1 MSSALWRLSTR
12 LKPGIDLYHTSM
24 RCRGLSTF
32 RSEDVNSNQV
42 SVDILDGG
50 NSLSLS
56 FSPHQTSVFHAAWL
70 WSTDPALV
78 HPSSGQRILAPYSG
92 WSLQSAQIV
101 TNPFESP
108 PTGSHHPV
116 SGLYNTQ
123 VPSDGVHLALQV
135 DWQSSQASRSTLYD
149 LGWLWRCRYDDDAF
163 RERRLATEVTP
174 ANCIRRGTELQ
185 RVKYDLSESARWNM
199 LQAIFDDGAVLVTG
213 VQYDHDATGEP
224 LVGTL
229 GRALSGGDLSHG
241 QLYDDVFHVRTAPN
255 AHNLAY
261 TNVALAP
268 HQDLAYYESKPGLQL
283 LHCVSNRGVH
293 GGESL
298 LIDALAAAHAF
309 RGIAPDLYQVLLD
322 CEATFLKQ
330 RKGADMVYRRPHIM
344 QDSEGV
350 VVAVHWSPP
359 FMGPACVPC
368 DRMDDYFVALSAF
381 ERLLNKLL
389 PREARLL
396 PSLSPS
402 QEKVL
407 CDYAMES
414 TWEQRLNEGE
424 VLVFNNQR
432 MLHGRQSFDMKGDTS
447 GRHLVG
453 CYTNLDDTL
462 NQYRLLRRERMAPD
476 VTSYVRCPGNG
487 SSGNL

>member
-1 MSSALWRLSTR
+1 M
-12 LKPGIDLYHTSM
+12 
-24 RCRGLSTF
+24 
-32 RSEDVNSNQV
+32 
-42 SVDILDGG
+42 
-50 NSLSLS
+50 
-56 FSPHQTSVFHAAWL
+56 
-70 WSTDPALV
+70 
-78 HPSSGQRILAPYSG
+78 
-92 WSLQSAQIV
+92 
-101 TNPFESP
+101 
-108 PTGSHHPV
+108 
-116 SGLYNTQ
+116 
-123 VPSDGVHLALQV
+123 
-135 DWQSSQASRSTLYD
+135 
-149 LGWLWRCRYDDDAF
+149 
-163 RERRLATEVTP
+163 
-174 ANCIRRGTELQ
+174 
-185 RVKYDLSESARWNM
+185 
-199 LQAIFDDGAVLVTG
+199 
-213 VQYDHDATGEP
+213 
-224 LVGTL
+224 
-229 GRALSGGDLSHG
+229 
-241 QLYDDVFHVRTAPN
+241 
-255 AHNLAY
+255 
-261 TNVALAP
+261 
-268 HQDLAYYESKPGLQL
+268 
-283 LHCVSNRGVH
+283 HCVSNRGVH